1 MASTT
6 IFRSESIDPR
16 ARLLAGATLLAGLM
30 VLPWGWPLWS
40 AALLAPLAIAA
51 VRPPL
56 NRLFTALFALSW
68 MLLITVAVHAFS
80 TPGHILWELPALRW
94 TLTLEGLEKGV
105 LFAARLAAV
114 VLVGAAVSL
123 SVGPLEGVRA
133 VESLAKPLRKIG
145 VPVASL
151 ALIFGLAL
159 RFVPTLFD
167 EAKTLKKALTAR
179 GWTQGKGVAGRVRA
193 WIPLFI
199 PLLASGLRRGD
210 DIAETLVL
218 RGYAPGR
225 ARTSWRESRWGWR
238 ESALLALTLVPFVL
252 LAV

>member
-1 MASTT
+1 MAPNFSSHTVPL
-6 IFRSESIDPR
+6 DPR
-16 ARLLAGATLLAGLM
+16 ARLLAGVTLLAGLM
-30 VLPWGWPLWS
+30 VLPWGWPLWT
-40 AALLAPLAIAA
+40 AGLLAPLAIGM

-56 NRLFTALFALSW
+56 KRLLTALLALSW
-68 MLLITVAVHAFS
+68 MLIITVAVHAFS
-80 TPGHILWELPALRW
+80 TPGHILWEVPALKW
-94 TLTLEGLEKGV
+94 VLTVEGLEKGT
-105 LFAARLAAV
+105 LFAGRLAAV

-133 VESLAKPLRKIG
+133 VESLASPLRRIG
-145 VPVASL
+145 IPVASL

-167 EAKTLKKALTAR
+167 EAKTLKKALAAR
-179 GWTQGKGVAGRVRA
+179 GWTSGKGLTGRIQA

-218 RGYAPGR
+218 RGYAPDR
-225 ARTSWRESRWGWR
+225 NRTSSLESRWGMR
-238 ESALLALTLVPFVL
+238 ETGLILLTLIPFLL